1 MRRILGNV
9 LNCEPP
15 YGMTLQIQVGDVEE
29 ARQFYSAIFGTK
41 PLFEPHDDFLEWPV
55 VQGTEIWIQA
65 VGVKGEVRPLM
76 NRIRFAVRDLAAMH
90 ARLTENGFELS
101 RMTELPGVVA
111 FFDFADP
118 WGNQLG
124 YYEDISASGEQPVV
138 GGSVHD
144 ESLFVTK

>member
-1 MRRILGNV
+1 MLDR
-9 LNCEPP
+9 ESP

-29 ARQFYSAIFGTK
+29 ARQFYSALFGTG

-55 VQGTEIWIQA
+55 VQGTEAWIQA
-65 VGVKGEVRPLM
+65 VGVKEEVRPLT
-76 NRIRFAVRDLAAMH
+76 NRVRFGVRDLTAMH
-90 ARLTENGFELS
+90 TLLTESGFDVS

-111 FFDFADP
+111 FFDFFDP
-118 WGNQLG
+118 WGNMLG
-124 YYEDISASGEQPVV
+124 YYEDISPSGEQPVV